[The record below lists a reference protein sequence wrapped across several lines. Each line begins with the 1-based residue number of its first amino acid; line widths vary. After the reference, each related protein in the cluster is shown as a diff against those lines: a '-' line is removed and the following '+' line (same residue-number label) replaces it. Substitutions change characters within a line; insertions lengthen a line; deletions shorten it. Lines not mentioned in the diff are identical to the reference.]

1 MSEVLRFDE
10 RVVVITGGGNGLGY
24 AYAREFSRRGAA
36 VVVNDIGR
44 AQSEGSSQEWR
55 AEVVADEL
63 NDSGGI
69 AVANTE
75 SVVHGERIIETALD
89 HFGRVDVV
97 INNAGVLRDT
107 SFHKMSDDD
116 WREMQS
122 VHLDGSYAVTHA
134 AWPHMRTANFGRV
147 LFTTSAAGIYG
158 NFGQANY
165 AAAKAG
171 LIGLGRSLA
180 IEGKRRGIN
189 VNMLAPIAASQ
200 LTATVMPET
209 MLQKLGADLVT
220 PLVVC
225 LAHAGCDETG
235 GLFEIGGGWVTRLR
249 LERSEAVS
257 VSSAEQFSAELLKES
272 WSQLDSFSGQEYPS
286 QVSDTFESV
295 SRHLGIDLGI
305 TPQTS
310 RDP

>member
-1 MSEVLRFDE
+1 MSERLRFDN
-10 RVVVITGGGNGLGY
+10 RVVVITGAGNGLGY

-44 AQSEGSSQEWR
+44 KQSADCSQRWR
-55 AEVVADEL
+55 ADTVAKEL
-63 NDSGGI
+63 NDSGGTAI
-69 AVANTE
+69 ASTE
-75 SVVHGERIIETALD
+75 SVIHGEKVIEAALD

-97 INNAGVLRDT
+97 INNAGMLRDT
-107 SFHKMSDDD
+107 SFHKMSDAD
-116 WREMQS
+116 WREIQS
-122 VHLDGSYAVTHA
+122 VHVDGSYAVTRA
-134 AWPHMRTANFGRV
+134 AWPHMRAANFGRV

-200 LTATVMPET
+200 LTATVMPAP
-209 MLQKLGADLVT
+209 MLDRLDASLVT

-225 LAHAGCDETG
+225 LAHDGCDETG
-235 GLFEIGGGWVTRLR
+235 GLFEIGGGWVSRLR
-249 LERSEAVS
+249 LERSEPIAVTA
-257 VSSAEQFSAELLKES
+257 AEQFSAELLEEN
-272 WSQLDSFSGQEYPS
+272 WSQLDSFSGQEHPS
-286 QVSDTFESV
+286 QVSDTFQSL
-295 SRHLGIDLGI
+295 SKHLGVDLSI
-305 TPQTS
+305 TPQAN
-310 RDP
+310 RDR

>member
-1 MSEVLRFDE
+1 MLRFDE
-10 RVVVITGGGNGLGY
+10 RVVVITGAGNGLGY

-44 AQSEGSSQEWR
+44 SQSAGSSQKWR

-63 NDSGGI
+63 NDSGGT
-69 AVANTE
+69 AVASTE
-75 SVVHGERIIETALD
+75 SVVHGKRIIATALD
-89 HFGRVDVV
+89 HFGRVDVL

-116 WREMQS
+116 WRQMQS

-134 AWPHMRTANFGRV
+134 AWPHMRAANFGRV

-180 IEGKRRGIN
+180 IEGMRRGIN

-200 LTATVMPET
+200 LTATVMPEK
-209 MLQKLGADLVT
+209 MLEKLDADLVT
-220 PLVVC
+220 PIVVC
-225 LAHAGCDETG
+225 LAHDGCGETG

-249 LERSEAVS
+249 LERSEPVS
-257 VSSAEQFSAELLKES
+257 VPAAANFNAEFLNEN
-272 WSQLDSFSGQEYPS
+272 WSQLDSFSGQQYPS

-295 SRHLGIDLGI
+295 GKHLGIDLGI
-305 TPQTS
+305 TPQTN